1 MTTKCN
7 LRMISAVLVVL
18 LLTASAQAQTG
29 DWQAV
34 QNLKAG
40 TRISVKAQKR
50 YVCSLEHATPD
61 ELVCEA
67 VLPRLTRQPSRISI
81 PRGAI
86 REVRLEPSQTKSGLI
101 GAGIGAGVG
110 AAVGAS
116 SGTGS
121 RGAGAF
127 VGALGGAALGGL
139 VGTIVPIFRRGKV
152 IYKG

>member
-7 LRMISAVLVVL
+7 RPVVSAVIVVL
-18 LLTASAQAQTG
+18 LLAASTPAQSG

-34 QNLKAG
+34 QNLKPG
-40 TRISVKAQKR
+40 TRIFVKAQKR
-50 YVCSLEHATPD
+50 YSCTFDHAT
-61 ELVCEA
+61 EEALVCK
-67 VLPRLTRQPSRISI
+67 VPRPFRGPSLVSLSR
-81 PRGAI
+81 PEV
-86 REVRLEPSQTKSGLI
+86 REVRLQPNLAKHGWI

-127 VGALGGAALGGL
+127 FGALGGAMLGGL
-139 VGTIVPIFRRGKV
+139 VGMIVPIFRSGKV
-152 IYKG
+152 IYKS